1 MEEGRAAHPRLGRRR
16 LRPASIHFVRRDIA
30 RLDVQRHHTE
40 LGQGAI
46 TTVEQTVLDL
56 IARPDLGG
64 VPDAAAE
71 AITALISRADLNLLH
86 DLATNQRHQRA
97 LDDALTAH
105 RPA

>member
-1 MEEGRAAHPRLGRRR
+1 M
-16 LRPASIHFVRRDIA
+16 
-30 RLDVQRHHTE
+30 
-40 LGQGAI
+40 
-46 TTVEQTVLDL
+46 LDL